1 MKRKQ
6 ITISYEEHADE
17 STLSPQD
24 DVLLQAARTQVENA
38 YAPYSEFRV
47 GAALRLSNGTVV
59 YGSNQENVAFPSGLC
74 AERVAVFAAG
84 AQHPGV
90 AIEALAITACAADGQ
105 PLEHPISPCGACLQS
120 LIEYE
125 NRYRHKIRVIMQ
137 GSRGKVVVFDSIAAL
152 MPFQFD
158 AEHIGA
164 EQGASHQDE
173 HRFGGAK
180 LNDTKKESESCGI
193 RV

>member
-1 MKRKQ
+1 MRKQ

-24 DVLLQAARTQVENA
+24 DILLQEARTQVENA
-38 YAPYSEFRV
+38 YAPYSGFRV
-47 GAALRLSNGTVV
+47 GAALRLSDGTVV
-59 YGSNQENVAFPSGLC
+59 YGSNQENVAYPSGLC

-90 AIEALAITACAADGQ
+90 PIEALAITACAANGQ
-105 PLEHPISPCGACLQS
+105 AVENPISPCGACLQS

-125 NRYRHKIRVIMQ
+125 NRYKHKIRVIMQ
-137 GSRGKVVVFDSIAAL
+137 GSRGKVVIFDSIAAL

-158 AEHIGA
+158 AERIGA
-164 EQGASHQDE
+164 DHSDHAHTGDHAHQ
-173 HRFGGAK
+173 
-180 LNDTKKESESCGI
+180 KE
-193 RV
+193 